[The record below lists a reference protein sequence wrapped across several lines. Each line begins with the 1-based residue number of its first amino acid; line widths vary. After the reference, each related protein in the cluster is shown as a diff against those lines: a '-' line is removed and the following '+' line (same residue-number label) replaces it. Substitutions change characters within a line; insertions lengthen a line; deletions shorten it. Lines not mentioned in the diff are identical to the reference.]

1 MTMKVDNS
9 NNPLFL
15 APGWDGKARS
25 PIEKQGCNIPP
36 AVAGGTSVNI
46 GATSAQLHG
55 MENSTES
62 TSVNT
67 LKLAEIKQ
75 AISEGRFQV
84 NSSAVADSLVR
95 SVIGLIS
102 SQQA

>member
-1 MTMKVDNS
+1 MKVDNS

-46 GATSAQLHG
+46 GATSPQFH
-55 MENSTES
+55 STES
-62 TSVNT
+62 ASVNT
-67 LKLAEIKQ
+67 LKLAETKQ

-95 SVIGLIS
+95 SVIELIS